1 MSGSRRENAYVN
13 FDLHKKFSFL
23 YFLYRFFCKCILKCL
38 AQHRMRADL
47 LFSHNFGEKMWLKEG
62 HAEKK
67 MFSNAISRSSK
78 VNQCQLV
85 LLSFL
90 YPHWLSPGQK

>member
-1 MSGSRRENAYVN
+1 MG
-13 FDLHKKFSFL
+13 
-23 YFLYRFFCKCILKCL
+23 
-38 AQHRMRADL
+38 
-47 LFSHNFGEKMWLKEG
+47 LKEG

-78 VNQCQLV
+78 VNQGLLG

-90 YPHWLSPGQK
+90 YHHSLLFGQR